1 MNHTPFIIAAYA
13 VFAIVFLIDALIP
26 VFTRRRVLAQLA
38 ARNARERRRTSS
50 AAPETNE
57 TVE

>member
-13 VFAIVFLIDALIP
+13 VFFVVFLIDALIP

-38 ARNARERRRTSS
+38 ARQARERRR
-50 AAPETNE
+50 AAGVPESNE
-57 TVE
+57 VVE

>member
-13 VFAIVFLIDALIP
+13 VFFVVFLVDAMIP

-38 ARNARERRRTSS
+38 ARSARERRRAAGAPDTS
-50 AAPETNE
+50 ETFE
-57 TVE
+57 